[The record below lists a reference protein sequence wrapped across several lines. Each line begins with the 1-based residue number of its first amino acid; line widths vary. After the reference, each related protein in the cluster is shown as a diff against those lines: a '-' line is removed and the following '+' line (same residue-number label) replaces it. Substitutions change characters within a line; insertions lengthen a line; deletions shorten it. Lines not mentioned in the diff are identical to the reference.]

1 MNKMLTQSLVF
12 RAARKTLQ
20 KAAEDGGPPIGI
32 AVMGAEGN
40 MILAIASDV
49 LPKVNDQHTA
59 MIAKTALHF
68 QKHTKELDP
77 TQLSIG
83 ACTPWFYM
91 PRPGGVIFRIGE
103 DGHVAGAVAITS
115 DREDYCYDNGKIGG
129 NHELAIVFAD
139 ALGDPF
145 YAISDLD
152 KYLEFVVS
160 MKLSF

>member
-1 MNKMLTQSLVF
+1 MNKMFTQSLVF

-40 MILAIASDV
+40 IILAIASDV
-49 LPKVNDQHTA
+49 VSKVNDHYTA
-59 MIAKTALHF
+59 MIAKTALHCER
-68 QKHTKELDP
+68 HTKELDQ
-77 TQLSIG
+77 TVLSFG
-83 ACTPWFYM
+83 ACTPWFYT
-91 PRPGGVIFRIGE
+91 PKPGGVIFRTGK
-103 DGHVAGAVAITS
+103 DGHIAGAVAVTS
-115 DREDYCYDNGKIGG
+115 DREDCCYGNGKIGG
-129 NHELAIVFAD
+129 NHDLAIVFAD
-139 ALGDPF
+139 SLGDPF